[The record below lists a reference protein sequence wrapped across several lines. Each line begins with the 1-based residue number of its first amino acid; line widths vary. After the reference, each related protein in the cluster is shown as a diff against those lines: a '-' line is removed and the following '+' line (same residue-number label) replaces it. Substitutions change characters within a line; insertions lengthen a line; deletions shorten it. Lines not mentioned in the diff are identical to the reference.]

1 MRRICNHRVLLE
13 TYLSRKW
20 PELPTVR
27 PVRTGLVGDAATS
40 TFVISDFVVCILC
53 NIPCTTWCFIKTVS
67 KYFCY
72 NFRLS
77 RARTTVPV
85 ESCPEPVLPQRTGT
99 TRDLR
104 AIYSAAAHCSVS
116 HQLTCICSSCV
127 QSSTVHKCIPFSD
140 LLAELNNTIF
150 LTV

>member
-1 MRRICNHRVLLE
+1 MYSRSAHAQKNSNGGRWFMRWN
-13 TYLSRKW
+13 Y
-20 PELPTVR
+20 R
-27 PVRTGLVGDAATS
+27 PVITGMVGGATIS
-40 TFVISDFVVCILC
+40 ANVISDFVVCILC
-53 NIPCTTWCFIKTVS
+53 NIPFSTLCCIRPVPN
-67 KYFCY
+67 YFCY

-140 LLAELNNTIF
+140 LLTELNNTIF

>member
-1 MRRICNHRVLLE
+1 MYSRSAHAQKNCNGGSWAVSWN
-13 TYLSRKW
+13 Y
-20 PELPTVR
+20 R
-27 PVRTGLVGDAATS
+27 PVRTGLVGGTTTS
-40 TFVISDFVVCILC
+40 SFVISDFVVCILC
-53 NIPCTTWCFIKTVS
+53 NIPCTMLCSIRPVP

-140 LLAELNNTIF
+140 LLTELNNTIF

>member
-1 MRRICNHRVLLE
+1 MYSRSAHAQKNSNGGSWA
-13 TYLSRKW
+13 LSW
-20 PELPTVR
+20 NYR
-27 PVRTGLVGDAATS
+27 PVRTGLVGGTTTS

-53 NIPCTTWCFIKTVS
+53 NIPFSTLCCIRPVPN
-67 KYFCY
+67 YFCY

-140 LLAELNNTIF
+140 LLTELNNTIF